1 MSKVITKIEA
11 QKKKENRVN
20 IFIND
25 EFAFGCSS
33 ELVYYYN
40 LTKGKEI
47 DIEELKEVIVE
58 DNYLTAKSK
67 ALKYIERALKS
78 EFQVREFLQKKEYDE
93 DAIGRVIEFLKEYKF
108 IDDEYYAKAFVTQ
121 NMRIEGKGNIKYKLI
136 KKGISEDVI
145 NSILNE
151 IPSEDEETVALK
163 LAEKKLKVLC
173 KNEGNINKIKSKL
186 NTFLIS
192 KGYNFDTIKSVVNKL
207 EINEDENNEDE
218 NKEVFLEGYEEE
230 KENQWDELLNLAEKR
245 YERLSKSERDSLK
258 VKKKL
263 QDFLLRKGYSYS
275 DIKFVLNKVIQG
287 EDSYY

>member
-20 IFIND
+20 VFING

-33 ELVYYYN
+33 ELVYYHN
-40 LTKGKEI
+40 LYKGKEV
-47 DIEELKEVIVE
+47 DIEELKKVVIE

-78 EFQVREFLQKKEYDE
+78 EFQVREFLQKKEYEENIID
-93 DAIGRVIEFLKEYKF
+93 RVIEFLKEYKF

-121 NMRIEGKGNIKYKLI
+121 NMRIEGKGNIRYKLA
-136 KKGISEDVI
+136 KKGISEDRI
-145 NSILNE
+145 NNTLNE
-151 IPSEDEETVALK
+151 FSSLDEEVVALK
-163 LAEKKLKVLC
+163 LAEKKLKVIYKSE
-173 KNEGNINKIKSKL
+173 KNISKIKSKL

-192 KGYNFDTIKSVVNKL
+192 KGYSFDIIKSVVSKL
-207 EINEDENNEDE
+207 EIKEAENNEIFPEDNSE
-218 NKEVFLEGYEEE
+218 EVNESRQ
-230 KENQWDELLNLAEKR
+230 NELFNLAEKR
-245 YERLSKSERDSLK
+245 YERLSKSEGDSLK
-258 VKKKL
+258 RKKKL

-275 DIKFVLNKVIQG
+275 DIKGVLNKIIHD

>member
-1 MSKVITKIEA
+1 VSKVITKIEA

-108 IDDEYYAKAFVTQ
+108 IDDEYYAKSFVTQ

-192 KGYNFDTIKSVVNKL
+192 KGYNFDTIKLVVNKL
-207 EINEDENNEDE
+207 EINEDE